1 MIISIILILF
11 VSGVF
16 IWCIF
21 QEKSVSAMIGDIASF
36 LFGCFLIAAIQA
48 TYKNSHKEKDYI
60 YINRYD
66 LGIKTIVKDSIED
79 TIFIT
84 DKYMNKEEFIKQ
96 YIEK

>member
-1 MIISIILILF
+1 MIISVILILS
-11 VSGVF
+11 VSGIF

-21 QEKSVSAMIGDIASF
+21 QEESIGAMIGDIASF
-36 LFGCFLIAAIQA
+36 LFGSFLIVAIQA
-48 TYKNSHKEKDYI
+48 TYKDFHKEKDYI
-60 YINRYD
+60 YINRYN

-84 DKYMNKEEFIKQ
+84 DKYMTKEEFIKQ

>member
-1 MIISIILILF
+1 MILILF
-11 VSGVF
+11 ASGVF
-16 IWCIF
+16 IWNIF
-21 QEKSVSAMIGDIASF
+21 RKGEESVGAVIGDIASF
-36 LFGCFLIAAIQA
+36 LFGCFLIITIQA

-66 LGIKTIVKDSIED
+66 LGVKTIVKDSIED

-84 DKYMNKEEFIKQ
+84 DKYMTKEEFIKQ

>member
-21 QEKSVSAMIGDIASF
+21 QEKSVRVMIGDIASF
-36 LFGCFLIAAIQA
+36 LFGCFLIVSIQA

-60 YINRYD
+60 YINRYN

-84 DKYMNKEEFIKQ
+84 DKYMTKEEFIKQ